1 MRREDTIMTNG
12 TIQTTARPR
21 QLGRSVL
28 ALLAG
33 FAVAVLLS
41 LVTDIVLHKTGFYP
55 PLGQPNSSSQLIVS
69 TIYRTLFGIL
79 SAWVTARVAPYKPM
93 SHALVGGA
101 IGSAAALA
109 GAILTWNRNLG
120 PHWYPIALVVLALPT
135 AWIGGKLR
143 LMQLR

>member
-1 MRREDTIMTNG
+1 MSNG
-12 TIQTTARPR
+12 VVQSSAPPR
-21 QLGRSVL
+21 QLGRSIL

-33 FAVAVLLS
+33 FAVAVVLS

-55 PLGQPNSSSQLIVS
+55 PLGQPNSSSQLVVS

-79 SAWVTARVAPYKPM
+79 SAWVTARLAPYKPLG
-93 SHALVGGA
+93 HALLGGA
-101 IGSAAALA
+101 IGTILALG
-109 GAILTWNRNLG
+109 GAIGTWHMNLG

-143 LMQLR
+143 VMQLR